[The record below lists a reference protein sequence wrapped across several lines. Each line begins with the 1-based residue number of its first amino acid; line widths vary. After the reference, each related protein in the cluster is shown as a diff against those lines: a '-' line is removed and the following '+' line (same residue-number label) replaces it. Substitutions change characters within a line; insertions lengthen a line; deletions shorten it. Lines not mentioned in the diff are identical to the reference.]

1 MIESLNLK
9 AQAAVPACQT
19 PPSPATNPPKQIV
32 LRDGAL
38 TVYRRSRSQRYQC
51 RFRLASGA
59 WHRQTTSASSIEA
72 AIARACDIYDE
83 ARYRTRLGLA
93 HRTHLFAHIAQLTLA
108 ELGAQVD
115 AAEGRTA
122 YSTYITCI
130 EKYFIPYFGDRYLEQ
145 LEHRDIQAFELWRDR
160 QMARKPKTSTL
171 NNFTVAWNRVVA
183 TAVRHGYISERVP
196 VPKLSNR
203 GPYTL
208 RYQTKEGTETKK
220 QI

>member
-1 MIESLNLK
+1 MVESLRK
-9 AQAAVPACQT
+9 DG
-19 PPSPATNPPKQIV
+19 V
-32 LRDGAL
+32 L
-38 TVYRRSRSQRYQC
+38 TFYQRSRSQRYQC
-51 RFRLASGA
+51 RFQLASGA
-59 WHRQTTSASSIEA
+59 WYRQTIEGSSIET

-108 ELGAQVD
+108 ELRAQVD

-183 TAVRHGYISERVP
+183 TAVKHGYISERVP

-203 GPYTL
+203 GL
-208 RYQTKEGTETKK
+208 
-220 QI
+220 